1 MKARPMQDLNDL
13 YYYVQVVD
21 HGGFAPA
28 GRALGQPKSKLS
40 RRIALL
46 EERLG
51 TRLIQ
56 RSTRRFAVTEIGQT
70 YYAHCKAMLVEAEA
84 ADEAIARTQA
94 QPRGVVRLA
103 CPVALLDTRIAD
115 MVAAFMV
122 MYPQVEIH
130 LEETNRRVDVV
141 GEGIDV
147 AIRVRPPPIEDS
159 DLVMRVF
166 AERGQCLVAC
176 PRLLPN
182 GIPKAP
188 ADLAGLPSMDLGLP
202 QHEHMWNLIGPDGAQ
217 AAIRHQP
224 RLITRGMLALR
235 AAAVAG
241 VGVVQLP
248 SMMVRE
254 QIQRGELIHVI
265 PGWAPRR
272 EIIHA
277 VFASRRGLLPAV
289 RALVDFLA
297 DRFQALDEE

>member
-1 MKARPMQDLNDL
+1 MRDLNDL

-28 GRALGQPKSKLS
+28 GRALGIPKSKLS

-51 TRLIQ
+51 VRLIQ
-56 RSTRRFAVTEIGQT
+56 RSTRRFVVTETGRT
-70 YYAHCKAMLVEAEA
+70 YYGHCKAMLVEADA
-84 ADEAIARTQA
+84 ADEVIALA
-94 QPRGVVRLA
+94 HAEPRGIVRMT
-103 CPVALLDTRIAD
+103 CPVALLNARIAD

-122 MYPQVEIH
+122 AHPRVEIH

-141 GEGIDV
+141 SEGIDV
-147 AIRVRPPPIEDS
+147 AIRVRPPPLEDS
-159 DLVMRVF
+159 DLVMRVL

-176 PRLLPN
+176 PHLLAH

-188 ADLAGLPSMDLGLP
+188 ADLASLPSMDLGLP
-202 QHEHMWNLIGPDGAQ
+202 QHEHAWHLIGPDGEQ
-217 AAIRHQP
+217 AAIRHHP
-224 RLITRGMLALR
+224 RLITRDMLALR

-248 SMMVRE
+248 LMMVRE
-254 QIQRGELIHVI
+254 QIERGELTHVI
-265 PGWAPRR
+265 PGWAPRP

-277 VFASRRGLLPAV
+277 VFASRRGMLPAV
-289 RALVDFLA
+289 RALVDFLTA
-297 DRFQALDEE
+297 RFQALDER